1 MNTQSNSS
9 EAVVLPR
16 RSLTPLLIPIGVL
29 LCMIAMIAWSA
40 WPVVRPSRTIDV
52 TQAIM
57 VPTNNLNNESSS
69 VRTGT
74 LSSKS
79 VRTVQAAGWLEAE
92 PYIIAATALADGVI
106 EEMLVLEGDRVEK
119 GQILAKMVAEDSI
132 LRLAR
137 ANAEL
142 AAAQASLEMAEVALT
157 ASQHNW
163 EEPFELTRA
172 VASEKALLQERRAE
186 LTQLPSLIRTER
198 ALLLKAQEELKSIEQ
213 AYQSNAAAEI
223 EYISARELVNAQSAR
238 LDTIMAR
245 ELILNAATARL
256 EAELHAAQVALDL
269 RIDDRERLDAAKARV
284 HLSQAEVARREALR
298 DEAQLEFDRMT
309 IRAPITGYVQSRLKA
324 PGDKVIRMMDTLY
337 SAHIVHLY
345 DPAKLQVRVDVPLA
359 DASQISVGQPCEVVV
374 EVLPDQVFTGEV
386 LIVTHEADL
395 QKNTLQVKVRVIDP
409 DPILRPEMLTR
420 VKFLS
425 TSGSSQRE
433 EATGLTAKSTVRLPS
448 TAIDLSSDT
457 PRVWVVA
464 ERANGRGV
472 LRPIPISRLS
482 EEEGWVTV
490 EGDLYPGSIIASTP
504 VGCTAGER
512 VRLNTRK
519 EGV

>member
-9 EAVVLPR
+9 EAGVLPR
-16 RSLTPLLIPIGVL
+16 RSLTPVLIPIGVL
-29 LCMIAMIAWSA
+29 LCMIAMITWSA

-57 VPTNNLNNESSS
+57 VPTNTLNNESSS
-69 VRTGT
+69 VLTGT
-74 LSSKS
+74 PSSKS
-79 VRTVQAAGWLEAE
+79 ARTVQAAGWLEAE
-92 PYIIAATALADGVI
+92 PYITAATALADGVI

-119 GQILAKMVAEDSI
+119 GQILARMVAEDSI

-142 AAAQASLEMAEVALT
+142 AAAQASLELAEIALT
-157 ASQHNW
+157 ASQQNW
-163 EEPFELTRA
+163 QEPFELTRA
-172 VASEKALLQERRAE
+172 VASGKALLEERRAE
-186 LTQLPSLIRTER
+186 LDQLPSLIRTEQ

-213 AYQSNAAAEI
+213 AYKSNAAAEI
-223 EYISARELVNAQSAR
+223 EYITARELVNAQSAR
-238 LDTIMAR
+238 LDSIMAR
-245 ELILNAATARL
+245 ESILNASIARL
-256 EAELHAAQVALDL
+256 EAELHAFQVAFDL
-269 RIDDRERLDAAKARV
+269 RINDRERLDAAKARV
-284 HLSQAEVARREALR
+284 RLSLAEIARREALR
-298 DEAQLEFDRMT
+298 DEAQLELDRMT
-309 IRAPITGYVQSRLKA
+309 IRAPIKGYVQSRLKA
-324 PGDKVIRMMDTLY
+324 PGDKVIRMMDTPY

-374 EVLPDQVFTGEV
+374 EVLPDQVFAGEV

-409 DPILRPEMLTR
+409 NPILRPEMLTR

-433 EATGLTAKSTVRLPS
+433 EASGLTAKSRVRLPS
-448 TAIDLSSDT
+448 TAIDFSSDT

-482 EEEGWVTV
+482 EDEGWVTV
-490 EGDLYPGSIIASTP
+490 EGGLYPGSIIASTP
-504 VGCTAGER
+504 DGCTAGER